1 MDCAGAVIY
10 LVADFG
16 YLDGFPEEST
26 EDWQEEWFYLPDV
39 PLEDPPRAGL
49 PTPFT
54 GARRAGFKQTQK
66 R

>member
-16 YLDGFPEEST
+16 YLDGFPKEST

-49 PTPFT
+49 LTPFT